1 MTTLFDLDTLAVP
14 RQPQVLAVAAAAES
28 RGWDAQAACEFVLDY
43 LRRHGPTASEAIVD
57 AAVDAGH
64 KPHDSRAFGYVFRVL
79 ASEGRIAKCG
89 FATRRNGNVCSMWR
103 MGGEA

>member
-1 MTTLFDLDTLAVP
+1 VTDLIDLPLF

-28 RGWDAQAACEFVLDY
+28 RGWDAQAACEFVIDY

-57 AAVDAGH
+57 ASVDAGH
-64 KPHDSRAFGYVFRVL
+64 KPHDARAFGYVFRTL
-79 ASEGRIAKCG
+79 AGAGRIAKCG
-89 FATRRNGNVCSMWR
+89 FATRRNRNVCSMWR

>member
-57 AAVDAGH
+57 AAVDAGQ
-64 KPHDSRAFGYVFRVL
+64 
-79 ASEGRIAKCG
+79 CG
-89 FATRRNGNVCSMWR
+89 FATRRNGSPMSIWR
-103 MGGEA
+103 EA